1 MCNTEI
7 KDILKVDNSCP
18 VSVSESMQE
27 NRVGDDM
34 RKKNNGYD
42 EEEVLSFIRDLL
54 LKYPPVMK
62 KDVANAFREFI
73 EEFKHLELIWH
84 QWEPVYR
91 EGRSPEEISKEL
103 LHPSHKYADITDP
116 EPAEQKRMKSYVRK
130 KERNGRSHAR
140 I

>member
-1 MCNTEI
+1 
-7 KDILKVDNSCP
+7 
-18 VSVSESMQE
+18 
-27 NRVGDDM
+27 M

-73 EEFKHLELIWH
+73 EEFKDLELIWY

-103 LHPSHKYADITDP
+103 LHPSRKYTDIPDS
-116 EPAEQKRMKSYVRK
+116 EPAEPKRMKSYVRK
-130 KERNGRSHAR
+130 KERNNRSHVR
-140 I
+140 V